1 MPIYPIVNTKTGEQ
15 KEISLS
21 INEWEIFRKENEE
34 WIRDW
39 SDPSTAPN
47 ACETG
52 EWRDKLIN
60 KHPSWNTV
68 LENASKAPRSTVKKL

>member
-1 MPIYPIVNTKTGEQ
+1 MPIYPVINKKTGEQ

-21 INEWEIFRKENEE
+21 ISEWENFIKENEE

-47 ACETG
+47 CLEVG
-52 EWRDKLIN
+52 DWRNKLIS
-60 KHPSWNTV
+60 KHPSWNQV
-68 LENASKAPRSTVKKL
+68 LENASKAPKSTVKKL

>member
-68 LENASKAPRSTVKKL
+68 LEKASKAPRSTVKKL